1 MKVKFLRGGFMEA
14 KKYDYKGFKDVIA
27 KLRAPD
33 GCPWDREQTHDS
45 LKRYL
50 IEETYEA
57 LEAIDT
63 KNPVK
68 ICDELGDVLLQVALH
83 AQIASEQG
91 QFDLDDVVH
100 GVASKMVAR
109 HRHVFG
115 DAQAE
120 TSDDVIHLWEDI
132 KKKEKGHQSHTQ
144 NLKDVPPHL
153 PALMRSFKVQSK
165 AAKAGFD
172 WERIDGAWQKL
183 FEEIKELEEAEKA
196 NDQAKMEDELG
207 DLLFAVVNVSRFMN
221 IQPELALTGTIEK
234 FIRRFSG
241 IEGMAAKEGKTLE
254 DMTLQEMDSFWN
266 KVKESEVN

>member
-1 MKVKFLRGGFMEA
+1 
-14 KKYDYKGFKDVIA
+14 
-27 KLRAPD
+27 
-33 GCPWDREQTHDS
+33 
-45 LKRYL
+45 
-50 IEETYEA
+50 
-57 LEAIDT
+57 
-63 KNPVK
+63 
-68 ICDELGDVLLQVALH
+68 
-83 AQIASEQG
+83 
-91 QFDLDDVVH
+91 
-100 GVASKMVAR
+100 
-109 HRHVFG
+109 
-115 DAQAE
+115 
-120 TSDDVIHLWEDI
+120 
-132 KKKEKGHQSHTQ
+132 
-144 NLKDVPPHL
+144 
-153 PALMRSFKVQSK
+153 MRSFKVQSK

-172 WERIDGAWQKL
+172 WDSIDGAWQKL